1 MLNNQ
6 NLILVAIS
14 IISLTSIYLLYTN
27 FQKMQ
32 DVTMI
37 KEEIVLLKSSLSKMN
52 SYENE
57 IFIKINERLKN
68 IEESRDL
75 NSNTR
80 SSATKSNVDSIFD
93 NQLTE
98 ENINLLNQEF
108 EKSSISQ
115 EEQKDHNNEELDNI
129 LLNSEELDELNSL
142 DVEELN
148 NTDEM
153 RQTGDLQDE
162 VVDNRVTEVE
172 DIDVEELNV
181 ESSDSIEDLVLENE
195 DSEKDGQVSNK
206 SLTLGNEDNVSI
218 KTNLTLDLAQ
228 LLKEKGVEDLP
239 SNLEEVVTATEQV
252 DTATEQVDTATEQV
266 DTATE
271 QVDTATEQVD
281 TATEQV
287 DTATEQIDTATET
300 KSPLDSFLI
309 DQADNE
315 LDDLEDDLDL
325 DDLDDLE
332 DLNDNTLNNT
342 ENLSENYL
350 NGLTVKEL
358 KSLSKQKGLKTRG
371 NKKELINIILKGK

>member
-32 DVTMI
+32 DVTLI

-80 SSATKSNVDSIFD
+80 PSATKSSVDSSFD

-115 EEQKDHNNEELDNI
+115 EEQKDYNNEELDNI

-153 RQTGDLQDE
+153 RQTDDLQNE

-172 DIDVEELNV
+172 DDDDVEELNI
-181 ESSDSIEDLVLENE
+181 ESSDNIEDLVLENE

-228 LLKEKGVEDLP
+228 LLKEKGIEDLP
-239 SNLEEVVTATEQV
+239 SNLEEV

-287 DTATEQIDTATET
+287 DTATEQVDTATET

>member
-32 DVTMI
+32 DVSMI

-75 NSNTR
+75 NLNAR
-80 SSATKSNVDSIFD
+80 SSATKSNVDSSFD

-108 EKSSISQ
+108 EKSSINQ
-115 EEQKDHNNEELDNI
+115 EEQEDQNNEELDNI

-153 RQTGDLQDE
+153 RQTDDLQDE

-172 DIDVEELNV
+172 DDDVEELNV
-181 ESSDSIEDLVLENE
+181 ESSDNIEDLLLENE
-195 DSEKDGQVSNK
+195 NSEKDGQDSNK
-206 SLTLGNEDNVSI
+206 SLTLGNEDNVNI
-218 KTNLTLDLAQ
+218 KTNLALDLAQ
-228 LLKEKGVEDLP
+228 LLKEKGIEDLP
-239 SNLEEVVTATEQV
+239 SNLEEVNTATEQV

-266 DTATE
+266 DTTTE
-271 QVDTATEQVD
+271 QVDTTTEQVD
-281 TATEQV
+281 TT
-287 DTATEQIDTATET
+287 TET

-325 DDLDDLE
+325 DDLEDLE

>member
-32 DVTMI
+32 DVSMI

-68 IEESRDL
+68 IEDSRDL
-75 NSNTR
+75 NSKTI
-80 SSATKSNVDSIFD
+80 SSSNKSNVVSSFD

-115 EEQKDHNNEELDNI
+115 EDQKDQKDQKDNI
-129 LLNSEELDELNSL
+129 LLNSQELDELNSL
-142 DVEELN
+142 DVEGLN
-148 NTDEM
+148 HTDEM
-153 RQTGDLQDE
+153 RQTDDNLQDN
-162 VVDNRVTEVE
+162 VVDNRVTELE
-172 DIDVEELNV
+172 DLDVEELNV
-181 ESSDSIEDLVLENE
+181 ESTDNIEYLLLENE
-195 DSEKDGQVSNK
+195 DSEIDGQVSNK
-206 SLTLGNEDNVSI
+206 SLTIDNENNLNIDTS
-218 KTNLTLDLAQ
+218 LTLDIAQ
-228 LLKEKGVEDLP
+228 LLKEKGIDDLP
-239 SNLEEVVTATEQV
+239 SNLEEVNTTEQV
-252 DTATEQVDTATEQV
+252 DTTTEQVDTTTEN
-266 DTATE
+266 
-271 QVDTATEQVD
+271 
-281 TATEQV
+281 
-287 DTATEQIDTATET
+287 

-309 DQADNE
+309 DQVDNK
-315 LDDLEDDLDL
+315 LDILEDEL
-325 DDLDDLE
+325 DLDDLE
-332 DLNDNTLNNT
+332 DLEDLNENSVSNV

-371 NKKELINIILKGK
+371 NKKELINIILQR

>member
-32 DVTMI
+32 DVSMI

-68 IEESRDL
+68 IEDSRDL
-75 NSNTR
+75 NLNAR
-80 SSATKSNVDSIFD
+80 SSTTKSNVDSSFD

-108 EKSSISQ
+108 EKSSIDQESQ
-115 EEQKDHNNEELDNI
+115 ESKENQEDNVDHQNTEELDNI

-153 RQTGDLQDE
+153 RQTDDLQDE
-162 VVDNRVTEVE
+162 VLDNRVTEVE

-181 ESSDSIEDLVLENE
+181 ESSDNIDDLVLENE
-195 DSEKDGQVSNK
+195 DSEIDGQVNNK
-206 SLTLGNEDNVSI
+206 SFTLGNENGLSI
-218 KTNLTLDLAQ
+218 NTNLNLDLAQ

-239 SNLEEVVTATEQV
+239 SNLEEVVTSTEQV
-252 DTATEQVDTATEQV
+252 DTATEQVDTVTEQV
-266 DTATE
+266 
-271 QVDTATEQVD
+271 
-281 TATEQV
+281 
-287 DTATEQIDTATET
+287 DTATET

>member
-32 DVTMI
+32 DVSMI

-68 IEESRDL
+68 IEDSRDL
-75 NSNTR
+75 NSKTI
-80 SSATKSNVDSIFD
+80 SSSNKSNVVSSFD

-115 EEQKDHNNEELDNI
+115 EDQKDQKDQKDNI
-129 LLNSEELDELNSL
+129 LLNSQELDELNSL
-142 DVEELN
+142 DVEGLN
-148 NTDEM
+148 HTDEM
-153 RQTGDLQDE
+153 RQTDDNLQDN
-162 VVDNRVTEVE
+162 VVDNRVTELE
-172 DIDVEELNV
+172 DLDVEELNV
-181 ESSDSIEDLVLENE
+181 ESTDNIEYLLLENE
-195 DSEKDGQVSNK
+195 DSEIDGQVSNK
-206 SLTLGNEDNVSI
+206 SLTIDNENNLNIDTS
-218 KTNLTLDLAQ
+218 LTLDIAQ
-228 LLKEKGVEDLP
+228 LLKEKGIDDLP
-239 SNLEEVVTATEQV
+239 SNLEEVNTTEQV
-252 DTATEQVDTATEQV
+252 DTTTEQVDTTTEQV
-266 DTATE
+266 DTTTE
-271 QVDTATEQVD
+271 QVDTTTEQVD
-281 TATEQV
+281 TTTEQV
-287 DTATEQIDTATET
+287 DTTTEN

-309 DQADNE
+309 DQVDNK
-315 LDDLEDDLDL
+315 LDILEDEL
-325 DDLDDLE
+325 DLDDLE
-332 DLNDNTLNNT
+332 DLEDLNENSVSNV

-371 NKKELINIILKGK
+371 NKKELINIILQR